1 MVASQVEDLGGQR
14 RLDVE
19 VERRRGVER
28 GRDVDLNQP
37 GFQFR
42 VEEDVESEELVA
54 DVVGVHVGAVNR
66 VDCVLGADDGLDD
79 LKSFNK
85 FQ

>member
-1 MVASQVEDLGGQR
+1 
-14 RLDVE
+14 
-19 VERRRGVER
+19 VER
-28 GRDVDLNQP
+28 GRDVDLDQP

>member
-1 MVASQVEDLGGQR
+1 VVASQVEDLGGQR

-19 VERRRGVER
+19 VERRRRVER

>member
-54 DVVGVHVGAVNR
+54 DVVGVHVGAVHR